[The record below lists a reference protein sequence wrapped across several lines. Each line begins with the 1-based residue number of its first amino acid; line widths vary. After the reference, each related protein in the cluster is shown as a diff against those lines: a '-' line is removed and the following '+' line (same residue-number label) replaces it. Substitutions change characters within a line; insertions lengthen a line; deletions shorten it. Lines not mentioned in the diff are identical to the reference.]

1 MRTLPIRFA
10 PDVVRDSIFPSRM
23 VAVCGDRAWTLGQQ
37 MAAEMACD
45 RKQVLYLCGD
55 NRFDPYAVARFAKSQ
70 KKNLE
75 EALGCILVARAFTDY
90 QLDELIRRLEPQS
103 AYEIVIISGTCTAF
117 FDEDVTPNDAA
128 RLFYRSLWRLAGLSR
143 EGLALLLTQSDAPKR
158 SERKHFLNDLCRAAD
173 VMIRLENKS
182 AFTLE
187 RRNDRPA
194 IART

>member
-1 MRTLPIRFA
+1 MRTLPISSA
-10 PDVVRDSIFPSRM
+10 PDAVRDSIFPSRM

-55 NRFDPYAVARFAKSQ
+55 NRFDPYAVARFAKSNR
-70 KKNLE
+70 KSTE
-75 EALGCILVARAFTDY
+75 EALGCIFIARAFTAY

-103 AYEIVIISGTCTAF
+103 AYEVVIISGACTAF
-117 FDEDVTPNDAA
+117 FDEDVTHNDAA
-128 RLFYRSLWRLAGLSR
+128 RLFYRSLWRLASLSR
-143 EGLALLLTQSDAPKR
+143 EGLTFLLTQSDAPKR

-173 VMIRLENKS
+173 VVIRLENKS

-187 RRNDRPA
+187 RRSNHPA
-194 IART
+194 IAGT